1 MAAQLKDKGHPALQ
15 TVRADRFA
23 EVLRKGQE
31 ARSPSPALL
40 KMIADGRKTLHR
52 G

>member
-23 EVLRKGQE
+23 HVLAACQTRREPSDALRK
-31 ARSPSPALL
+31 L
-40 KMIADGRKTLHR
+40 IADGKKSLHQ